1 MGSDPAVGVL
11 VWPLSARSAPGL
23 SAQAARLYQ
32 HLSAHPD
39 LDPIDV
45 AHSLATTRSH
55 HPHRATITTSI
66 EHHSENN
73 RDTTDALAALHAL
86 ANNGTH
92 PC

>member
-1 MGSDPAVGVL
+1 MGVRGV
-11 VWPLSARSAPGL
+11 PCCSAFSAGL

-55 HPHRATITTSI
+55 HPTAPPSPPALSTTAKTTATQPMRWPHCTPWPTT
-66 EHHSENN
+66 
-73 RDTTDALAALHAL
+73 A
-86 ANNGTH
+86 H
-92 PC
+92 PR